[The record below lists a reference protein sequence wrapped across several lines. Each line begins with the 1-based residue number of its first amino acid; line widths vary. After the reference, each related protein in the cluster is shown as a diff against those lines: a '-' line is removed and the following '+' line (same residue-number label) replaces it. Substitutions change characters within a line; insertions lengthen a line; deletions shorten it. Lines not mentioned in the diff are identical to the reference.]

1 MSKMNGITSVEITNS
16 YGMNT
21 TGKPSVGNTTFSSY
35 LETPKSMDEIFAKA
49 AAEYNVPVDLLKAIG
64 KAESDFNPKAVS
76 KAGAQGVMQL
86 MPATAKELG
95 VTDSFDAEQNI
106 MGGAKYISGMLRKY
120 NGDTK
125 LALAAYNA
133 GSGNVKKYGGIPPF
147 KETQNYVKKVMK
159 YFGEGNMQIT
169 SYDSSAVSDGVSK
182 TSNTA
187 IHTNV
192 ASSMPYSQ
200 RNLAFLLAQGMSAAT
215 NEVDSLDA
223 LYSYEDYL
231 KFIDIFLS
239 EDEEEKDNTY
249 NSTKELSY
257 NAPILNLLREQGQI
271 GL

>member
-1 MSKMNGITSVEITNS
+1 MSKMNGVTSVDITNS

-21 TGKPSVGNTTFSSY
+21 TGTTSVGNTTFSSY
-35 LETPKSMDEIFAKA
+35 LETSKSMDEIFAKA
-49 AAEYNVPVDLLKAIG
+49 AAKYNVPVDLLKAIG
-64 KAESDFNPKAVS
+64 KAESDFNPNAVS

-169 SYDSSAVSDGVSK
+169 SYDNGTA
-182 TSNTA
+182 SNTVSN
-187 IHTNV
+187 TKV
-192 ASSMPYSQ
+192 ASSLPYAQ
-200 RNLAFLLAQGMSAAT
+200 KNLAFLLVQGVNAVS

-223 LYSYEDYL
+223 LFSYEDYL

-239 EDEEEKDNTY
+239 EDEEEKDNIY
-249 NSTKELSY
+249 NNTKELSY